1 MRHAISEFIDY
12 TDAAKEDIWE
22 TATFVF
28 DTNVLLNL
36 YRVSSQTRGEL
47 KRAMRSVSR
56 RVWLPYHIAWEY
68 MKNRHEVVFE
78 CSKRYDSI
86 DKAIDAF
93 LVACKDQLRLRED
106 DGEFKNLEKSLRK
119 WKSGHKAKNR
129 PAADF
134 SKDEILEYLLSL
146 FEEKTG
152 QPYSEDQL
160 EKLFEKGKERYA
172 KQVPPGYKDAV
183 KAKENVDC
191 NQYGDY
197 IIWREILDYS
207 KENQVD
213 IVYVTSDQKEDWWQI
228 VHGKTVG
235 PRVEL
240 RKEFSDETG
249 HRLMFY
255 TTESFLRRFSE
266 SKGET
271 VEPEVKEELE
281 SFLEKPI
288 RNSYSKELKKPKELA
303 NWVEAFEKRQK
314 LMKRKQE
321 LSHQVSNLDAMF
333 SVLRSDGESDK
344 RQLMLAKQ
352 ELREA
357 AFELDKIK
365 GELAILDMRIN
376 DPGFFEYEVTK
387 F

>member
-1 MRHAISEFIDY
+1 MRYAISEFIDY
-12 TDAAKEDIWE
+12 TDAEKEDIWE

-47 KRAMRSVSR
+47 KRAMKSVSG

-78 CSKRYDSI
+78 CGRRYDSI

-93 LVACKDQLRLRED
+93 LGTCKDLLRLRED

-134 SKDEILEYLLSL
+134 SKDEILEHLLGL
-146 FEEKTG
+146 FEGRTG
-152 QPYSEDQL
+152 QPYSEDRL
-160 EKLFEKGKERYA
+160 KELFEEGKERYA
-172 KQVPPGYKDAV
+172 KQVPPGYKDAM
-183 KAKENVDC
+183 KAKENADC

-197 IIWREILDYS
+197 IIWREILDYA
-207 KENQVD
+207 KENQSD

-228 VHGKTVG
+228 AHGKTVG

-288 RNSYSKELKKPKELA
+288 RNSHSKKFEKPEDLA
-303 NWVEAFEKRQK
+303 SWIEAFEKRRE
-314 LMKRKQE
+314 LMKRKQK
-321 LSHQVSNLDAMF
+321 LSHQVSNLDALF
-333 SVLRSDGESDK
+333 SALRTDGESDK
-344 RQLMLAKQ
+344 RRLMLAKQ
-352 ELREA
+352 KLGEAMLELE
-357 AFELDKIK
+357 KID
-365 GELAILDMRIN
+365 GELAVLDMRMH
-376 DPGFFEYEVTK
+376 DPGFFEYEVVE